1 MHRWELKF
9 EDSIFALTSDEI
21 ALSDIRDEDM
31 KLAAAL
37 VVDRVNYVSSL
48 STDDARKTFA
58 SFQLTK
64 IDELRTALKDRI
76 EDWQANNWR
85 RADVKI

>member
-64 IDELRTALKDRI
+64 IDELRTTLKDRI